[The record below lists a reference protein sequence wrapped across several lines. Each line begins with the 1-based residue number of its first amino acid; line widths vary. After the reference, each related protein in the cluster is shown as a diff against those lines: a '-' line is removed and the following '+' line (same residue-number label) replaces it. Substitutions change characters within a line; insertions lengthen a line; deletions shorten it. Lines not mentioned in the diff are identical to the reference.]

1 MKNDFIVL
9 TFKQSGQAFK
19 AWQTLK
25 MIRPIKN
32 ILLESGRLLECDK
45 QGNLSVH
52 KDRTLSDSQINTQAR
67 VLDLLVGFFFLKDR
81 ELELS
86 RLSKIGL
93 DEVFLSDVFK
103 ALRPDSSALV
113 FYIPRDKL
121 VDTRYL
127 IKTLSMFNGT
137 LFQASFPDDVEADI
151 LALEETS
158 GIDLNFGIGGEIS
171 NAK

>member
-45 QGNLSVH
+45 QGKLSLQ
-52 KDRTLSDSQINTQAR
+52 KDRALSDPQINTQAR
-67 VLDLLVGFFFLKDR
+67 VLDLLVGIIFLKDR
-81 ELELS
+81 GLELS
-86 RLSKIGL
+86 RLSEIGL
-93 DEVFLSDVFK
+93 DDVFLNDVSK
-103 ALRPDSSALV
+103 SLRPDSSALV

-121 VDTRYL
+121 VDTRFL

-137 LFQASFPDDVEADI
+137 LYQARFPDNIEGDI
-151 LALEETS
+151 LALEGTS
-158 GIDLNFGIGGEIS
+158 GNDLNFGNGGEIS

>member
-9 TFKQSGQAFK
+9 TFKQSQQAFK

-32 ILLESGRLLECDK
+32 ILLENGRYLECDR
-45 QGNLSVH
+45 QGKLTVH
-52 KDRTLSDSQINTQAR
+52 QNKPLSDPQINTQSR
-67 VLDLLVGFFFLKDR
+67 VLDLLVGIISLKDC

-93 DEVFLSDVFK
+93 DDVFLSDVFK

-113 FYIPRDKL
+113 FYIPREKL

-127 IKTLSMFNGT
+127 INTLSMFNGT
-137 LFQASFPDDVEADI
+137 LYQASFPDDVEADI
-151 LALEETS
+151 LALGETF